1 MSSSL
6 TKGRIF
12 FSYSLCIIWNWKT
25 ALRSLCHRPVHRCWQ
40 YHFFSIQTIWS
51 MNDILMPFHIQAF
64 RNRNKVRSGMA
75 SIPHLHYS
83 CVLYHTS
90 QRITL
95 FLWQHFPQLFSSSSL
110 LFFYPKFREAFFTFF
125 SRSQFEKFDSLIL
138 GYQISCILF
147 LTLAKISLVKN
158 CVFYP
163 KREQ

>member
-25 ALRSLCHRPVHRCWQ
+25 ALRSLGHRPVHRCWQ

-95 FLWQHFPQLFSSSSL
+95 FYDSIFPNFSLAL
-110 LFFYPKFREAFFTFF
+110 LFCSFIPNLERPFLHFSVEANLK
-125 SRSQFEKFDSLIL
+125 SSIH
-138 GYQISCILF
+138 
-147 LTLAKISLVKN
+147 
-158 CVFYP
+158 
-163 KREQ
+163 